1 VKSIDEALD
10 VVFEDYEE
18 LKMLKAKQEASELR
32 KHSKLWTRL
41 TQKRIDKQKVKKND
55 SDSLNNLMLARNMF
69 VL

>member
-32 KHSKLWTRL
+32 KHSKL
-41 TQKRIDKQKVKKND
+41 
-55 SDSLNNLMLARNMF
+55 
-69 VL
+69 